1 MGRKKKEEI
10 EKKVKIGVS
19 VASGDAVGLG
29 SITQA
34 LLSIIWARIIII
46 AKNRIIFFISLVIF

>member
-19 VASGDAVGLG
+19 VEL
-29 SITQA
+29 T
-34 LLSIIWARIIII
+34 
-46 AKNRIIFFISLVIF
+46 ISFSLMKANPLIQ